1 MDFAITLENR
11 LFPVQAF
18 FNAMPA
24 RSFLE
29 ALKNV
34 AKGIGA
40 GFNDAVCEFP
50 DELDEDEEKFTGV
63 KFYIFNEELIVSN
76 ADFVMHLKDV
86 CRLYTQTNPDDSAR
100 VKQALDDVI
109 SKLDVKQRA

>member
-24 RSFLE
+24 RSFFE
-29 ALKNV
+29 ALENF

-76 ADFVMHLKDV
+76 AD
-86 CRLYTQTNPDDSAR
+86 CCGQ
-100 VKQALDDVI
+100 VI
-109 SKLDVKQRA
+109 SDTTIGLCAAIFRS